1 MLNNVHS
8 KGMPVNW
15 YSWKNLNVDF
25 DNTRTCYAFMLL
37 LINNMMTYNSKYS
50 NVDQMT
56 SISLSKTLLFSI
68 YVNGITNNLL
78 SIARLFADDISLA
91 VSASDLNDRVYF
103 KPLFKWFHYGR
114 NNGWLYL
121 TLFKQ
126 AILSTTFDLQ
136 KKKKKKKK
144 KFLLLTTQC

>member
-1 MLNNVHS
+1 
-8 KGMPVNW
+8 
-15 YSWKNLNVDF
+15 
-25 DNTRTCYAFMLL
+25 
-37 LINNMMTYNSKYS
+37 MMTYNSKYS

-103 KPLFKWFHYGR
+103 KPLFK
-114 NNGWLYL
+114 
-121 TLFKQ
+121 
-126 AILSTTFDLQ
+126 
-136 KKKKKKKK
+136 
-144 KFLLLTTQC
+144 